1 MREWVLGLCGA
12 LTSAGLESSLS
23 GSVATVNVDV
33 KLEPGSTPLDES
45 SQLAEYRA
53 TARRS

>member
-1 MREWVLGLCGA
+1 MREWVLGISGA

-45 SQLAEYRA
+45 SRLVGDGAA
-53 TARRS
+53 ARRS

>member
-45 SQLAEYRA
+45 SRLVGDGAA
-53 TARRS
+53 ARRS

>member
-23 GSVATVNVDV
+23 GSVATVNVEA
-33 KLEPGSTPLDES
+33 KFEPGSTPLDES
-45 SQLAEYRA
+45 SRLVGDGAA
-53 TARRS
+53 ARRS